1 MELGSI
7 TINSQEELED
17 LYTSYVITYY
27 QYLNLKEKF
36 KNESSDEDDE

>member
-7 TINSQEELED
+7 TINSPEELED
-17 LYTSYVITYY
+17 LYTNYVITYY

-36 KNESSDEDDE
+36 KDKNDEEDDK